1 MDKSLLREKEAFM
14 RRAIAN
20 PSIEVKKKKSD
31 SIHASDAAKKKSSS
45 KPLTTDPAAYKSLSG
60 GAQHKF
66 TALARIVKHM
76 KARHQDGETHPLSLD
91 EILDETNQL
100 NVGAKVKQW
109 LMTEALP
116 DNPKIQEIDGKYLFK
131 PALNVRDRKTML
143 KLLRHHDMKG
153 FGGILLEDIQE
164 SLPHCDKI
172 MKQLDK
178 DILRIIRQTDKKQ
191 IIFYHD
197 KGINF
202 PVEKEFQNLWRNT
215 SVDGL
220 QDDNIEEYLNKQGI
234 KSMQDT
240 GPKVKPIRRKI
251 KKSRQ
256 RATKISDN
264 EHMQHVLQNYD
275 AV

>member
-1 MDKSLLREKEAFM
+1 MDRSLMREKEAFM

-20 PSIEVKKKKSD
+20 PSVEVKKRKSD
-31 SIHASDAAKKKSSS
+31 SSHVDSAKKKSIS
-45 KPLTTDPAAYKSLSG
+45 KPVTTDTGAYKSMSG
-60 GAQHKF
+60 AGQHKF

-76 KARHQDGETHPLSLD
+76 KARHQDGETHPLSID

-100 NVGAKVKQW
+100 NVGTKVKQW

-116 DNPKIQEIDGKYLFK
+116 DNPKIQEVDCKYIFK
-131 PALNVRDRKTML
+131 PALAVRDRKTML

-153 FGGILLEDIQE
+153 FGGVLLDDIQE

-172 MKQLDK
+172 MKQLEK
-178 DILRIIRQTDKKQ
+178 DILRITRQTDKKQ

-197 KGINF
+197 KGIQF

-240 GPKVKPIRRKI
+240 GPKVKPIRRKV

-264 EHMQHVLQNYD
+264 EHMQHVLQDYD

>member
-1 MDKSLLREKEAFM
+1 MREKEAF
-14 RRAIAN
+14 RKRAIAN
-20 PSIEVKKKKSD
+20 PSVEVKKRKTD
-31 SIHASDAAKKKSSS
+31 GFHVDAAKKKAAS
-45 KPLTTDPAAYKSLSG
+45 KPLLPPDPGTYKNMSG
-60 GAQHKF
+60 GVQHKF

-76 KARHQDGETHPLSLD
+76 KARHQDGETHPLSIS

-100 NVGAKVKQW
+100 NLGQKVRTW

-116 DNPKIQEIDGKYLFK
+116 DNPKIQEVDGKYIFK
-131 PALNVRDRKTML
+131 PALSVRDRKTML

-153 FGGILLEDIQE
+153 FGGILLDDIQE

-197 KGINF
+197 KAINF
-202 PVEKEFQNLWRNT
+202 PVEKDFQTLWRNT

-240 GPKVKPIRRKI
+240 GPKVKPIRRKA
-251 KKSRQ
+251 KKNRQ